1 MGVANKLQ
9 DIITCVGLESFYD
22 DYLNVVLKLQDEVR
36 VNLEKLL
43 AFQVSVKN
51 RFVSILNFLLN
62 VMNYFCRKHGPCV
75 RS

>member
-22 DYLNVVLKLQDEVR
+22 DYLDVVLKLQDDVR

-43 AFQVSVKN
+43 AFQV
-51 RFVSILNFLLN
+51 RIFE
-62 VMNYFCRKHGPCV
+62 YF
-75 RS
+75 

>member
-51 RFVSILNFLLN
+51 RFVNILNFLLN
-62 VMNYFCRKHGPCV
+62 VMNYFCRKRGLCV